1 MKLYDN
7 LYSLSRLVNYINYI
21 ITNREESMTPLNFF
35 LIRRLNNELRNEH
48 VFLQTTIARVLIA
61 GKLKLVIVIGWKILQ
76 SIIG

>member
-21 ITNREESMTPLNFF
+21 ITNREEFMTPLNFF

-48 VFLQTTIARVLIA
+48 VFLQTTIARVLIV